1 MVTESCE
8 NDGFQRIF
16 RFDFESGDNPIVE
29 RHRDASVYHDASV
42 KARRLYGKF
51 VAFLFARAIVSLAT

>member
-1 MVTESCE
+1 MIESRE
-8 NDGFQRIF
+8 NDSFQGIF

-42 KARRLYGKF
+42 KAKRLDGEL